1 MNNRSVSFPFTCV
14 VSFLLATTAYSEP
27 YPIRPVRLVVPV
39 SPGATTDT
47 LARLVAQEMSKNL
60 GQQFVIDNRAGASG
74 MIGTELVARATPDGY
89 TLLVITSTHTINPS
103 FNDKLPYKPLAD
115 FSPITLM
122 GTSPTVLVVHPSV
135 PVKNLKDLIAL
146 AKASP
151 GMLNFG
157 SGGTGSPT
165 HLAGELFK
173 SAAGIQ
179 INHVPYKGAGPAFTD
194 VVSGQIQFIFS
205 GVVPALPMISVGK
218 VRPLGA
224 TSLTRI
230 AVLPDVPTIA
240 EAGLPSFEFGFWYA
254 ALGPAGMNP
263 ARVNV
268 LNNEFDKALTASSVK
283 TRFAAEGGIISTTSP
298 QRLVDHMKKELN
310 RYQQLVRAAGIKA
323 VNH

>member
-1 MNNRSVSFPFTCV
+1 MRTQYLLFPLAGV
-14 VSFLLATTAYSEP
+14 VSFLLVTMAYGETFPS
-27 YPIRPVRLVVPV
+27 RPVRVVVPV

-103 FNDKLPYKPLAD
+103 FNEKLPYKPLAD
-115 FSPITLM
+115 FSAITLM

-194 VVSGQIQFIFS
+194 VVSGQIQLIFS
-205 GVVPALPMISVGK
+205 GVVPALPMISAGK

-254 ALGPAGMNP
+254 VLGPAGMNP

-268 LNNEFDKALTASSVK
+268 LNNEFHKALTASSVK

-298 QRLVDHMKKELN
+298 QQLVDHMKKELN